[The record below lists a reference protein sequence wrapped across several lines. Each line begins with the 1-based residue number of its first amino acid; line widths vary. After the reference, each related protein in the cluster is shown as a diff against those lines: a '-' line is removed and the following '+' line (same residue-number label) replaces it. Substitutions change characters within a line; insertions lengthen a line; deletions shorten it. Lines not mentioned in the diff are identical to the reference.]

1 VVNGLGNLMAG
12 LSIATQRNNFSEATS
27 ALGAKAMTFSGPIT
41 GIGNIKPGSTPRT
54 GADPKC
60 LTIEVRT
67 PTTMGQF
74 VDLEISRDAIADLV
88 AKLTNFLK
96 DPDVLNNPN
105 ILK

>member
-1 VVNGLGNLMAG
+1 
-12 LSIATQRNNFSEATS
+12 
-27 ALGAKAMTFSGPIT
+27 MTFSGPILA
-41 GIGNIKPGSTPRT
+41 IGKIKPGSTPRT

-60 LTIEVRT
+60 LTVEVRT

-96 DPDVLNNPN
+96 DPDILNNPN